1 MKKLLLFL
9 TVFFFFGFVIAE
21 EVQVGEY
28 TIEDVT
34 ITLFEEREEEPKPE
48 PEPKPEKV
56 GPEVGKPEEKTVPAA
71 ENKSFDNDV
80 SRETIEKP
88 EKFFFQAAAGVLT
101 GINFNLAANFDFGFL
116 VFHSPAGHN
125 LYLGFETDFRYA
137 MKNWIVDSYDDYDIC
152 EIPFQAHLTVDF
164 KNKNPFVPYLS
175 MWFSIGAEVL
185 LENEADSPYDT
196 KKFKGARAA
205 AAWGTGLNLVLKNS
219 VVFKTGIEG
228 YQGKYPVLLFALGY
242 RF

>member
-1 MKKLLLFL
+1 MKKLLLIL
-9 TVFFFFGFVIAE
+9 TVFLLFGFLIAE

-34 ITLFEEREEEPKPE
+34 ITLFEDREQESE
-48 PEPKPEKV
+48 PEKE
-56 GPEVGKPEEKTVPAA
+56 PEVKKQEEKNAPAA
-71 ENKSFDNDV
+71 ENKSFGVDV
-80 SRETIEKP
+80 SRETNEKP
-88 EKFFFQAAAGVLT
+88 KKFFFQAAAGVLT

-116 VFHSPAGHN
+116 VFHSPAGNN
-125 LYLGFETDFRYA
+125 LYIGFETDFRYA
-137 MKNWIVDSYDDYDIC
+137 MKNWIVDSYYDYNIF
-152 EIPFQAHLTVDF
+152 EIPFQAHLMVDF

-175 MWFSIGAEVL
+175 MWFSIGAELL
-185 LENEADSPYDT
+185 LESEADSPYDT

-219 VVFKTGIEG
+219 VVFKTGLEG
-228 YQGKYPVLLFALGY
+228 YKGMYPVLLFGLGY

>member
-1 MKKLLLFL
+1 MKKTFLFL
-9 TVFFFFGFVIAE
+9 TVFLFFAFLSAE

-34 ITLFEEREEEPKPE
+34 ITLFEERDHE
-48 PEPKPEKV
+48 PELEK
-56 GPEVGKPEEKTVPAA
+56 EREKEAA
-71 ENKSFDNDV
+71 PGRDISGDPDK
-80 SRETIEKP
+80 KP

-137 MKNWIVDSYDDYDIC
+137 MKNWMVDDRDDYNIF

-175 MWFSIGAEVL
+175 MWFSLGAELL
-185 LENEADSPYDT
+185 LESEADSPRDT

-205 AAWGTGLNLVLKNS
+205 AAWGTGLNLVLKNG
-219 VVFKTGIEG
+219 VVFKTGLEG
-228 YQGKYPVLLFALGY
+228 YKGMYPVLLFALGY

>member
-1 MKKLLLFL
+1 MKKTFLFL
-9 TVFFFFGFVIAE
+9 TVFLFFAFLSAE

-34 ITLFEEREEEPKPE
+34 ITLFEEREPE
-48 PEPKPEKV
+48 PEPEKEQKKEPEK
-56 GPEVGKPEEKTVPAA
+56 EE
-71 ENKSFDNDV
+71 NQSCGCDV
-80 SRETIEKP
+80 SRETSEKP

-116 VFHSPAGHN
+116 VFHSPAGNN

-137 MKNWIVDSYDDYDIC
+137 MKNWMVDYRDDYNIF

-175 MWFSIGAEVL
+175 MWFSLGAELL
-185 LENEADSPYDT
+185 LESEADSPRDS

-205 AAWGTGLNLVLKNS
+205 AAWGTGLNLVLKNG
-219 VVFKTGIEG
+219 VVFKTGLEG
-228 YQGKYPVLLFALGY
+228 YKGMYPLLLFALGY

>member
-1 MKKLLLFL
+1 MKKPLLFL
-9 TVFFFFGFVIAE
+9 TVFLFFGFVIAE

-28 TIEDVT
+28 EIEDVT
-34 ITLFEEREEEPKPE
+34 ITLFEEREPE
-48 PEPKPEKV
+48 PEPE
-56 GPEVGKPEEKTVPAA
+56 PEVQPEHQKEQEQEREKEAA
-71 ENKSFDNDV
+71 PGHDISGEADK
-80 SRETIEKP
+80 EP

-137 MKNWIVDSYDDYDIC
+137 MKNWIVDSYHDYDIF

-175 MWFSIGAEVL
+175 MWFSVGAELL

>member
-34 ITLFEEREEEPKPE
+34 ITLFEEREPEPKPE
-48 PEPKPEKV
+48 PEPEK
-56 GPEVGKPEEKTVPAA
+56 EQRKEAAAKTEKGDTGHDISGEPDK
-71 ENKSFDNDV
+71 E
-80 SRETIEKP
+80 P

-137 MKNWIVDSYDDYDIC
+137 MKNWMVDSYDDYDIC

>member
-9 TVFFFFGFVIAE
+9 TIFFFSGFVSAE
-21 EVQVGEY
+21 EVKVGEY
-28 TIEDVT
+28 EIEDVT
-34 ITLFEEREEEPKPE
+34 ITLFEEREPEVEPE
-48 PEPKPEKV
+48 PEKEQKK
-56 GPEVGKPEEKTVPAA
+56 EAA
-71 ENKSFDNDV
+71 EKEERGRDISGEPDK
-80 SRETIEKP
+80 KP

-116 VFHSPAGHN
+116 VFHSPAGNN
-125 LYLGFETDFRYA
+125 LYIGFETDFRYT
-137 MKNWIVDSYDDYDIC
+137 MKNWMVDDRDDYNIF

-175 MWFSIGAEVL
+175 MWFSLGAELL
-185 LENEADSPYDT
+185 LESEADSPRDS

-205 AAWGTGLNLVLKNS
+205 AAWGTGLNLVLKNG
-219 VVFKTGIEG
+219 VVFKTGLEG
-228 YQGKYPVLLFALGY
+228 YKGMYPVLLFALGY

>member
-1 MKKLLLFL
+1 MKKPLLFFTL
-9 TVFFFFGFVIAE
+9 FFFFVFLSAE

-34 ITLFEEREEEPKPE
+34 ITLFEEREPQAEPEVEPE
-48 PEPKPEKV
+48 PEKEQKK
-56 GPEVGKPEEKTVPAA
+56 EAA
-71 ENKSFDNDV
+71 EKEERGCDV
-80 SRETIEKP
+80 SRETSEKP

-116 VFHSPAGHN
+116 VFHSPAGNN
-125 LYLGFETDFRYA
+125 LYIGFETDFRYA
-137 MKNWIVDSYDDYDIC
+137 MKNWMVDDRDDYNIF

-175 MWFSIGAEVL
+175 MWFSLGAELL
-185 LENEADSPYDT
+185 LESEADSPRDS

-205 AAWGTGLNLVLKNS
+205 AAWGTGLNLVLKNG
-219 VVFKTGIEG
+219 VVFKTGLEG
-228 YQGKYPVLLFALGY
+228 YKGMYPVMLFALGY

>member
-34 ITLFEEREEEPKPE
+34 ITLFEEREPEPKPE
-48 PEPKPEKV
+48 PEPEK
-56 GPEVGKPEEKTVPAA
+56 EQRKEAAEKTEKGDPAHDISG
-71 ENKSFDNDV
+71 EPDK
-80 SRETIEKP
+80 EP

-137 MKNWIVDSYDDYDIC
+137 MKNWMVDSYDDYDIC

-219 VVFKTGIEG
+219 IVFKTGIEG

>member
-9 TVFFFFGFVIAE
+9 TFFLFSAFLIAE

-34 ITLFEEREEEPKPE
+34 ITLFEEREPE
-48 PEPKPEKV
+48 PEPEK
-56 GPEVGKPEEKTVPAA
+56 EQKKEAA
-71 ENKSFDNDV
+71 EKEERGCDV
-80 SRETIEKP
+80 SRETSEKP

-116 VFHSPAGHN
+116 VFHSPAGNN
-125 LYLGFETDFRYA
+125 LYIGFETDFRYA
-137 MKNWIVDSYDDYDIC
+137 MKNWMVDDRDDYNIF

-175 MWFSIGAEVL
+175 MWFSLGAELL
-185 LENEADSPYDT
+185 LESEADSPRDS

-205 AAWGTGLNLVLKNS
+205 AAWGTGLNLVLKNG
-219 VVFKTGIEG
+219 VVFKTGLEG
-228 YQGKYPVLLFALGY
+228 YKGMYPVLLFALGY